1 MKMRVYSIIFF
12 FFLFI
17 WAYNFKAQE
26 VYFKNVSDEL
36 NLPSEECY
44 NVVQDKWGY
53 IWIATER
60 GVLKI
65 SGTNVT
71 TYNSRNSVFDGGVY
85 GIMKARDSSL
95 LFLTSKRTILRG
107 KNDTLEI
114 VAKLDDIIE
123 KNKLQSI
130 RSNMSEIL
138 YAMKETLDGK
148 LFVTGSS
155 SSYLLEPQSNN
166 IHRLTKESKDTD
178 RPLYNVYITDK
189 GAYFIKP
196 YKFTE
201 RELTKSNW
209 KVKVE
214 VTKGRNKKKIEVDL
228 DNTRL
233 ASGIRRIAYIKDHT
247 FFAVDN
253 QLLIID
259 PDLNYK
265 IATFP
270 TTIISLHGDRSNGLW
285 VGLAT
290 KGGRYFKSGTAIDHS
305 KPTKMVLPGLSV
317 SGFCEDK
324 EGNMWCTTLEK
335 GVYFSMNTDV
345 MRYPE
350 SVLPEKKAYYI
361 KNINGRIYTS
371 SEWNELMIINGEKIE
386 RICLSKKEAID
397 YSDIDFFENHLCIAM
412 TGVADI
418 YDSQLN
424 YKLSLKDPNTKSSVT
439 LYDLD
444 KRDGKLYGI
453 SKSAIYEVDKDFQTS
468 ILTSFNSRG
477 RCLNVVNDKYLLYGC
492 SNGIYKY
499 TFSTGTSE
507 KLPGIDVQVT
517 KIERVGPF
525 IAVSTRGQ
533 GLGFIRNDSVILQR
547 FKILPD
553 DINDLATDKNG
564 VLWIASNYGIYKY
577 DISAGNAQQISK
589 VPGLPS
595 SNINKIAI
603 ADSVLFA
610 SSYNGLFRFSIVGG
624 RSQEYIPDI
633 RLRSISVNKLA
644 RKQVGHTLVLPYYQN
659 TIDMVF
665 DIFTF
670 RKDDYSGM
678 YYKLEPYDTAFYFSK
693 DGKISYQNLPPGKY
707 LFYSYTTNFTGTGK
721 RNQYSLEITIEMPF
735 WKEIWFIVLLMLIG
749 GGVVYGIIRVVI
761 KRVKRREAEK
771 FLWEK
776 RLSDSQLSALQ
787 SQMNP
792 HFIFNA
798 INSIQNYI
806 LDKDEKQAYDYL
818 AKFSRL
824 IRKVLNNSRQ
834 RKISLSDEM
843 ETLQLYVEMEQL
855 RFENAFEYRQSVN
868 PKLYPDGVF
877 IPTMIIQPYVE
888 NAIWHGLN
896 SLKGER
902 RGELVVTVDVTAPL
916 PESGESEIYFLY
928 VVIDDNGI
936 GREKASAYKASNT
949 HKPAGMIITKERM
962 ELVNKLQGN
971 RISNI
976 KITDKY
982 NEAGEANGTKVE
994 LWIKIEEYDDEWTN

>member
-1 MKMRVYSIIFF
+1 MRIYSIIFF

-107 KNDTLEI
+107 KNDTVEI
-114 VAKLDDIIE
+114 VAKLDSSI
-123 KNKLQSI
+123 NKLLEVK
-130 RSNMSEIL
+130 SNMSEIL
-138 YAMKETLDGK
+138 YAMQETLDGK

-155 SSYLLEPQSNN
+155 STYLLEPQSNS

-189 GAYFIKP
+189 GAYFIKS

-201 RELTKSNW
+201 RELATNNW

-270 TTIISLHGDRSNGLW
+270 TTIISLYGDRSNGLW

-290 KGGRYFKSGTAIDHS
+290 KGGRYFKSGTVIDHS

-386 RICLSKKEAID
+386 RICLSKKESID

-424 YKLSLKDPNTKSSVT
+424 YKLSLKDPNTKSSLT

-453 SKSAIYEVDKDFQTS
+453 SKAAVYEVDKHFQTS
-468 ILTSFNSRG
+468 ILTMFNGRG

-499 TFSTGTSE
+499 TFSTGKSD

-517 KIERVGPF
+517 KIEKVGPF
-525 IAVSTRGQ
+525 IAVATRGQ

-589 VPGLPS
+589 VSGLPS

-624 RSQEYIPDI
+624 RNQEYIPDI

-644 RKQVGHTLVLPYYQN
+644 RKHVGHTLALPYYQN
-659 TIDMVF
+659 TIDVVF

-721 RNQYSLEITIEMPF
+721 RNQYSLEITIETPF

-855 RFENAFEYRQSVN
+855 RFENAFEYRQSIN
-868 PKLYPDGVF
+868 PNLYPDGIF
-877 IPTMIIQPYVE
+877 MPTMIIQPYVE

-896 SLKGER
+896 NLKGKR
-902 RGELVVTVDVTAPL
+902 RGELSVTVDVTAPL
-916 PESGESEIYFLY
+916 PDSEKTGACFLY

-936 GREKASAYKASNT
+936 GREKANTYKASNT

-982 NEAGEANGTKVE
+982 NETGEANGTKVE